1 MKSTILFLA
10 FGAMFAA
17 RSHAAIDRNGNGLD
31 DVWEI
36 IYGASA
42 LTAAND
48 ADGDGY
54 SNAAEALAGTNP
66 FDPSSVPSLRLGFL
80 FPSVAQLAWD
90 SFPGKR
96 YTIQSRSSLAGD
108 TWTNAAQ
115 LLATDTVAQ
124 TNLANQAASKF
135 FRLAV

>member
-10 FGAMFAA
+10 FGAMLAA

-42 LTAAND
+42 LTAAGD

-54 SNAAEALAGTNP
+54 SNAAEARAGTNP
-66 FDPSSVPSLRLGFL
+66 FDASSVPRLRLGFL
-80 FPSVAQLAWD
+80 FPSVAQLTWD
-90 SFPGKR
+90 SFPGKH
-96 YTIQSRSSLAGD
+96 YTIQSRLSLLGD
-108 TWTNAAQ
+108 TWANTAQ
-115 LLATDTVAQ
+115 LTATDTVDQ
-124 TNLANQAASKF
+124 TNLANQVTATC
-135 FRLAV
+135 